1 MKRKLVA
8 SILGMA
14 ASVAMVAS
22 SYGQGQVWFDNYNNP
37 NTSGVGGYSS
47 PITLLTTGSGATLAP
62 SSVTASLYY
71 ALGTVSDPNLV
82 SSLAAT
88 APVKASTPGYLTAL
102 VATVPDYVSGAITF
116 KVTASGD
123 IGGLTYSGSSA
134 LLTLSSISTGTTL
147 PGYLNNLQAFAINPA
162 PIPEPATFALV
173 GLGAAAL
180 LGMRRRRT
188 S

>member
-37 NTSGVGGYSS
+37 NTAGVGGYSS

-62 SSVTASLYY
+62 SSITASLWY
-71 ALGTVSDPNLV
+71 ALGTVTDSSQV
-82 SSLAAT
+82 TSLAAT
-88 APVKASTPGYLTAL
+88 APIAPTNPGYVTAAI
-102 VATVPDYVSGAITF
+102 ATIPDYVSGAITF
-116 KVTASGD
+116 MVSADGL
-123 IGGLTYSGSSA
+123 IGGVEYTGHSD

-147 PGYLNNLQAFAINPA
+147 PGYLDNLSAFAINPV
-162 PIPEPATFALV
+162 PEPTTLALA

-180 LGMRRRRT
+180 LAMRRRT